1 MFKVLFR
8 RKCVLKMLIS
18 VVFKQR
24 LSRGTKGNW
33 EATLTEGARG
43 LSLSRTEQ
51 DRAGQSSGA
60 FCTCAS
66 GSSAAGT
73 QLLHTRAAGAWE
85 RKRRI

>member
-24 LSRGTKGNW
+24 LER
-33 EATLTEGARG
+33 EGPRVTG
-43 LSLSRTEQ
+43 KHTHRRSMWPESEQ

-85 RKRRI
+85 GKRRI